1 MKQRFLFI
9 FLMFSILSFSEDN
22 MIKKRSEENY
32 KISLGFMGG
41 YGSKLYKAD
50 EKSTRY
56 VPIIG
61 LVSKNFYILGTELGY
76 KKKLNSQISITGFS
90 QLFGGVSLQGIGG
103 AIGGTQLN
111 NSDMERGY
119 KGINDRKTQVEFGLR
134 LGYKTKYQEI
144 KLLTEVRGG
153 ERGNSGK
160 ISIIRPIFI
169 TKNLL
174 VIPQINFTLLD
185 SDMVDYYFGITEDE
199 VNNPKNTELNQAY
212 NPDDFEL
219 ASSVGLTAK
228 YNFTSKWS
236 MFTIA
241 EIQYIGNE
249 IGDSPIV
256 NSQINYFM
264 GLGLRYDF

>member
-1 MKQRFLFI
+1 MKKIILVVFI
-9 FLMFSILSFSEDN
+9 LLSALSFSEN
-22 MIKKRSEENY
+22 EMNKRRNEQDY

-41 YGSKLYKAD
+41 YGSKLYKND
-50 EKSTRY
+50 EKNTRY

-61 LVSKNFYILGTELGY
+61 LVSKNFYILGTEVGY
-76 KKKLNSQISITGFS
+76 KKELNSQTSITGFS
-90 QLFGGVSLQGIGG
+90 QLFGGLSLQGIGG
-103 AIGGTQLN
+103 VIGGTQLN
-111 NSDMERGY
+111 NSDMEKGY

-134 LGYKTKYQEI
+134 LSYETKYQDI
-144 KLLTEVRGG
+144 KLLTEIRGG

-169 TKNLL
+169 TKKFL
-174 VIPQINFTLLD
+174 VIPQINLTLLD

-199 VNNPKNTELNQAY
+199 VNNPKNTELNQVY

>member
-1 MKQRFLFI
+1 MKKNLLLIFFI
-9 FLMFSILSFSEDN
+9 FSVLSFSENDTN
-22 MIKKRSEENY
+22 KKRNEDNY
-32 KISLGFMGG
+32 KISLGIMGG
-41 YGSKLYKAD
+41 YGSKLYKVD

-56 VPIIG
+56 IPIIG
-61 LVSKNFYILGTELGY
+61 LVSKNLYILGTEVGY
-76 KKKLNSQISITGFS
+76 KKELNSQISITGFT

-111 NSDMERGY
+111 NSDMEKGY
-119 KGINDRKTQVEFGLR
+119 KGINDRKTQIEFGLR
-134 LGYKTKYQEI
+134 LGYETKYQNI

-160 ISIIRPIFI
+160 ISVIRPIFM
-169 TKNLL
+169 TEKLL
-174 VIPQINFTLLD
+174 IIPQISLTLLD
-185 SDMVDYYFGITEDE
+185 SDMIDYYFGITEDE
-199 VNNPKNTELNQAY
+199 VNNPKNTKLNKVY
-212 NPDDFEL
+212 NPNDFEL
-219 ASSVGLTAK
+219 ASSMGLTAK

-236 MFTIA
+236 VFTIA

-256 NSQINYFM
+256 NSRTNYFM

>member
-1 MKQRFLFI
+1 MVFI
-9 FLMFSILSFSEDN
+9 LLSALSFSEDEVN
-22 MIKKRSEENY
+22 KKRSEESY

-41 YGSKLYKAD
+41 YGSKLYKTD
-50 EKSTRY
+50 EKNTRY
-56 VPIIG
+56 IPIIG
-61 LVSKNFYILGTELGY
+61 LISKNLYILGTEIGY
-76 KKKLNSQISITGFS
+76 KKELNSKISITGFS

-119 KGINDRKTQVEFGLR
+119 TGINDRKTQVEFGLR
-134 LGYKTKYQEI
+134 LSYETKYQNIE
-144 KLLTEVRGG
+144 LLTEVRGG

-160 ISIIRPIFI
+160 ISVIRPIFI
-169 TKNLL
+169 TKKFL

-199 VNNPKNTELNQAY
+199 VNNPKNTGLNQVY
-212 NPDDFEL
+212 NPNDFEL

-228 YNFTSKWS
+228 YDFTSKWS
-236 MFTIA
+236 MFTTA
-241 EIQYIGNE
+241 EIQYIGNQ
-249 IGDSPIV
+249 IGDPPIV